1 LRFDI
6 LGKVEFQ
13 PEDYGPDIARILN
26 LAGEGKRLMPLVK
39 TGSVSTKAGEAVRS
53 LASLPSCIAS
63 GLYLYCGCWD
73 AAHSAA
79 DTVED
84 PNGYF
89 WHAIV
94 HRQEPDAANAGYWF
108 RKTGRH
114 PIFPRL
120 AAEAG
125 KLGYRAGR
133 EWDPFAFVEFCEAA
147 RQQPGSIE
155 EQLSAQA
162 EGSVVRVQQIATQVQ
177 LVEWQL
183 LFDYCARGKTC

>member
-1 LRFDI
+1 M
-6 LGKVEFQ
+6 LGKVEFR

-39 TGSVSTKAGEAVRS
+39 TGSVSHESSEAVKFLRG
-53 LASLPSCIAS
+53 LPASVAS

-79 DTVED
+79 DSVED

-94 HRQEPDAANAGYWF
+94 HRQEPDPANAGYWF

-120 AAEAG
+120 AEEAG

-133 EWDPFAFVEFCEAA
+133 EWDPFAFVEFCETA
-147 RQQPGSIE
+147 RQRPGSIE
-155 EQLSAQA
+155 DQA
-162 EGSVVRVQQIATQVQ
+162 AKQVQ

-183 LFDYCARGKTC
+183 LFDHCARGQSH